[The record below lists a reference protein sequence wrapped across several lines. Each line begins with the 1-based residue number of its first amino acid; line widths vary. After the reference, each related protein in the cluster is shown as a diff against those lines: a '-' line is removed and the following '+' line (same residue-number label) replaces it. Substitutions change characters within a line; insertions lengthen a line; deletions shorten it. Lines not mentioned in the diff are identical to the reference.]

1 MNPSETYLSLDDLTA
16 AQEQDV
22 REYLM
27 PCDTSK
33 KVRIRSVSVNRMRE
47 YQDSAKKGGAVERR
61 AQCALIA
68 DSVVGLDNKPIWNAD
83 SLYNA
88 AGKTNTRWFMALVKL
103 VATHNGSDDEVNE
116 VKADDI
122 EKN

>member
-27 PCDTSK
+27 PSDPSK
-33 KVRIRSVSVNRMRE
+33 KVRVRSVSKNRMTE
-47 YQDSAKKGGAVERR
+47 YQEAAKKGGAVERR
-61 AQCALIA
+61 AQSALIA
-68 DSVVGLDNKPIWNAD
+68 DSIVGLDNKPIWTAD
-83 SLYNA
+83 QLYNA
-88 AGKTNTRWFMALVKL
+88 AGKTNTRFFMALVKL
-103 VATHNGSDDEVNE
+103 VASHNGADDEVAE
-116 VKADDI
+116 VRADEI